1 MGNLRE
7 HADCGRV
14 LQGIRAK
21 ALSLLPNKIME
32 DKAMK
37 KYYKLSGI
45 DKQGNRVYDCNCY
58 MTKEEAE
65 AVGKREYLRY
75 KVEEIGR
82 D

>member
-7 HADCGRV
+7 HANCGRV

-37 KYYKLSGI
+37 KYYKVSGI
-45 DKQGNRVYDCNCY
+45 DKNGYKVYDCTCY
-58 MTKEEAE
+58 NTKEEAE
-65 AVGKREYLRY
+65 NTGKRDYLRY
-75 KVEEIGR
+75 KVEEIER